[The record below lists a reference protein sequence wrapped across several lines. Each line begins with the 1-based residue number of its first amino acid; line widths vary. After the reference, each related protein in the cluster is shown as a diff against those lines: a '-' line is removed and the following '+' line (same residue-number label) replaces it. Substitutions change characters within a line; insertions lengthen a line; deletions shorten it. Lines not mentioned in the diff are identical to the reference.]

1 MTNRL
6 RLTQLNQAYAKFPKA
21 TGLRLEQE
29 RAYGKNAPKSLAEF
43 NHIQYTDEKG
53 WRLLVEDQRL
63 FAKIDG
69 TDTYAPAYKEK
80 MKETYRSFMQEG
92 FALREHALNRVLGQ
106 KSGPGKFHFSQE
118 PFLSVLRRVGNCR
131 QPDGKLVRF
140 YDGIAA
146 ITAVN
151 TGEIVSIVVRN
162 APRKDWERL

>member
-1 MTNRL
+1 M
-6 RLTQLNQAYAKFPKA
+6 KSVI
-21 TGLRLEQE
+21 
-29 RAYGKNAPKSLAEF
+29 GKNALKSLAEF
-43 NHIQYTDEKG
+43 NRIQYTEGKR
-53 WRLLVEDQRL
+53 WRLLVENQRL

-69 TDTYAPAYKEK
+69 TDTYTPAYKAK
-80 MKETYRSFMQEG
+80 MKETYRYFMREG

-106 KSGPGKFHFSQE
+106 RSGPGKFNFSQE
-118 PFLSVLRRVGNCR
+118 QLLSVLRRVGNYR

-146 ITAVN
+146 IAAAD